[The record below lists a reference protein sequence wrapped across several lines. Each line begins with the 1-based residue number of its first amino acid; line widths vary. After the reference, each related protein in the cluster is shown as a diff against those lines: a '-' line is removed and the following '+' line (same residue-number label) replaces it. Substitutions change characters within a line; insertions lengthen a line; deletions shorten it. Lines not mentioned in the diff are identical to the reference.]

1 MNMMNRGTPRQPT
14 QHSERVITPPRGAL
28 RAAPGQAS
36 LGQANIGASGRQVPA
51 TANINRGDDMLN
63 VVRQL
68 SDLLTKENL
77 ALKRHKTAEVKALG
91 ERKEQLA
98 RLYQQHMNA
107 IHRDPAAVKAWDPAK
122 RNALTQASIRL
133 SELMGEN
140 ASLLKANI
148 TTINKFLK
156 TVVEAVKEKQEK
168 QSASYSKQGA
178 LSGYTSV
185 KRNLAVS
192 FNQTM

>member
-1 MNMMNRGTPRQPT
+1 MNMMTRNPPQPT
-14 QHSERVITPPRGAL
+14 RPQSERMTTPPQGVL
-28 RAAPGQAS
+28 RAAPSRPGQQNQTQNPTTGNA
-36 LGQANIGASGRQVPA
+36 
-51 TANINRGDDMLN
+51 NRGDELLL
-63 VVRQL
+63 VIRQL
-68 SDLLTKENL
+68 SDVLTKENL
-77 ALKRHKTAEVKALG
+77 ALKRHKNAEVKALG

-107 IHRDPAAVKAWDPAK
+107 VHRDPASLKALEVSK
-122 RNALTQASIRL
+122 RTALTQASVRL
-133 SELMGEN
+133 SELMTEN

-148 TTINKFLK
+148 STINKFLK
-156 TVVEAVKEKQEK
+156 AVVEAVKEKQEK

>member
-1 MNMMNRGTPRQPT
+1 MNMMPRQPPRPNVPP
-14 QHSERVITPPRGAL
+14 QDRSMTPPRSAL
-28 RAAPGQAS
+28 RAAVAQPAHRD
-36 LGQANIGASGRQVPA
+36 APRQVAPS
-51 TANINRGDDMLN
+51 ANTHRVDDIMG

-77 ALKRHKTAEVKALG
+77 ALKRHQTNEVKTLG

-107 IHRDPAAVKAWDPAK
+107 IHRDPAAVKTWEPNKRTALSAAAK
-122 RNALTQASIRL
+122 RL
-133 SELMGEN
+133 SELMNEN

-148 TTINKFLK
+148 TAVNKFLK
-156 TVVEAVKEKQEK
+156 TVVEAVKEKHEK
-168 QSASYSKQGA
+168 TSASYSKQGA

-192 FNQTM
+192 YNQTL

>member
-1 MNMMNRGTPRQPT
+1 MAGTPPAD
-14 QHSERVITPPRGAL
+14 ERLVTPPQAAL
-28 RAAPGQAS
+28 RAAPVRPGNSGTPQRAS
-36 LGQANIGASGRQVPA
+36 LPSANA
-51 TANINRGDDMLN
+51 NRGDDIMA
-63 VVRQL
+63 VIRQL
-68 SDLLTKENL
+68 SELLTKENL
-77 ALKRHKTAEVKALG
+77 ALKHHKTSDIKAFA

-107 IHRDPAAVKAWDPAK
+107 IHRDPQAVKAWEPAK
-122 RNALTQASIRL
+122 RNALAQAAIRL
-133 SELMGEN
+133 SELMSDN

-148 TTINKFLK
+148 TTINRFLK
-156 TVVEAVKEKQEK
+156 TVVDAVKERQEK

-178 LSGYTSV
+178 LNGYTAV

>member
-1 MNMMNRGTPRQPT
+1 MNMMNRGAPHPNRQ
-14 QHSERVITPPRGAL
+14 QSDRVITPPQGVM
-28 RAAPGQAS
+28 RAAPSRAAGQP
-36 LGQANIGASGRQVPA
+36 Q
-51 TANINRGDDMLN
+51 TAVTGNMHRGDELLQ
-63 VVRQL
+63 VIRQL
-68 SDLLTKENL
+68 SDVLTKENL
-77 ALKRHKTAEVKALG
+77 ALKRHKTAEVKPLG

-107 IHRDPAAVKAWDPAK
+107 VHRDPTSLKSLDTGK
-122 RNALTQASIRL
+122 RAALTQASLRL
-133 SELMGEN
+133 SELMSEN

-156 TVVEAVKEKQEK
+156 AVVEAVKEKQEK
-168 QSASYSKQGA
+168 QSASYSKHGA